1 MAEEKDSVQKF
12 YESLHN
18 ALMDELSKQDNRC
31 DKRFERGLS
40 THMVDGI
47 CYGLEKALRVLES
60 VKTQFDNQD
69 T

>member
-18 ALMDELSKQDNRC
+18 ALMDELSKQDNRG

-40 THMVDGI
+40 THLPIWWMVSVMAWKKP
-47 CYGLEKALRVLES
+47 LECWSL
-60 VKTQFDNQD
+60 
-69 T
+69 